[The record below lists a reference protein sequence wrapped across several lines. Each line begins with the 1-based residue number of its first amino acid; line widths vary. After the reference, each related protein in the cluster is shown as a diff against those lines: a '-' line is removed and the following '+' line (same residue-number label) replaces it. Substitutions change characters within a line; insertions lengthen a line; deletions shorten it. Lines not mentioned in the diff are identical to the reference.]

1 MFACFMLHIECK
13 GLVTTSV
20 AKFCASQRDLL
31 DDRSST
37 IYLVHD

>member
-1 MFACFMLHIECK
+1 MLHIECK
-13 GLVTTSV
+13 GLQGTSV
-20 AKFCASQRDLL
+20 AKFCASQRDLP